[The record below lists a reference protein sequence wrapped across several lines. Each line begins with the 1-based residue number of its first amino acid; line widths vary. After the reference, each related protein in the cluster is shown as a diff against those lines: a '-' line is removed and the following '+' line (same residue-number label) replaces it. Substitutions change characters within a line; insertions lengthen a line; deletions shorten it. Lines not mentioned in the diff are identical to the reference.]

1 MDVRTDV
8 NEVRLCG
15 RIAAAPDVRMFDS
28 GMQLVRFLVA
38 SRVDEPRSRI
48 DVIPVTMW
56 NPTDDEMPGQLVVS
70 DRVWVRGSVQRRLH
84 DGPQGR
90 RSSVEVV
97 GHQVSTS
104 EPPDWAG
111 SPIG

>member
-1 MDVRTDV
+1 MDVRMDV

-15 RIAAAPDVRMFDS
+15 RIASAPEVRVFDS
-28 GMQLVRFLVA
+28 GTQRVRFLVA

-56 NPTDDEMPGQLVVS
+56 NPNDDQIPGQLVVS
-70 DRVWVRGSVQRRLH
+70 DRVWVTGSVQRRLH

-90 RSSVEVV
+90 RSSLEVI
-97 GHQVSTS
+97 GHEVTTS
-104 EPPDWAG
+104 EPPDWAS
-111 SPIG
+111 SPIC